1 MSTKKNTKQKTK
13 KIDEIEQWA
22 PHPDVSQEISEWLML
37 LYPFIKSTN
46 NQYHETIFIDMTR
59 VKDMF
64 DEHKVPIKERWDS
77 KNPFWTQDNPLPF
90 NSIGD
95 DQELLA
101 LWPADSTGFSNT
113 KTPNDEM
120 ANFLF
125 PQSQSDVQWM
135 MDIRNQNNTNVII
148 VVCSQHVNI
157 IVLDDNQ
164 EDAPLGAPK
173 TKEVTVPVT
182 IAYMIQTIMFS
193 NTKTL
198 SDQNDVRKNVKNYLL
213 TKEPNTKFRWYCRA
227 CCKMNP
233 SNLRCPKC
241 VDLIKSKE
249 AESNPE
255 NYSKLGTYYCNA
267 KCQKDDWARHKL
279 VCFKS
284 LDVSEI

>member
-1 MSTKKNTKQKTK
+1 MSKQKNK
-13 KIDEIEQWA
+13 QRNNVQNKIDEIEQWA
-22 PHPDVSQEISEWLML
+22 PHPDVSQETSEWLML

-46 NQYHETIFIDMTR
+46 NRYHETIFIDMTR
-59 VKDMF
+59 VKNMF
-64 DEHKVPIKERWDS
+64 DEHRVPIKERWDS
-77 KNPFWTQDNPLPF
+77 TNPFWTQDNPLPF

-101 LWPADSTGFSNT
+101 LWPTDR
-113 KTPNDEM
+113 DEM

-125 PQSQSDVQWM
+125 PQSRSDVQWM
-135 MDIRNQNNTNVII
+135 MDIRNQNNTDVII
-148 VVCSQHVNI
+148 VVCSQHVTI
-157 IVLDDNQ
+157 RVLDDNENLDETQ
-164 EDAPLGAPK
+164 IEPK

-182 IAYMIQTIMFS
+182 IAYMIQTMFS
-193 NTKTL
+193 NMKI

-213 TKEPNTKFRWYCRA
+213 TMEPNTKFRWYCRA

-241 VDLIKSKE
+241 VDLVKSKE

-267 KCQKDDWARHKL
+267 NCQKDDWARHKL
-279 VCFKS
+279 VCQLKS
-284 LDVSEI
+284 EK